1 MNWPMSSKKC
11 WAEFLFYFDNHARGA
26 NPMEIKKLL
35 FVTKFEELGF
45 DALRSMLSLKNC
57 ALEHVVF
64 VNVIERERVAM
75 RRGKGY
81 QKDEEIR
88 LREAANI
95 RFIDWAETLFE
106 QGMEVGV
113 YIVVGSMVPEV
124 VKATQKED
132 ADLIVIGRSHKG
144 VLEHLYSGSD
154 VTELLGRAHK
164 PVLVYKHISETAI
177 SVEEPF
183 ERPLLAIDWSAGS
196 LRAVEYFKALKEAV
210 QEVNLV
216 HVADEKDLKSP
227 SAMKI
232 QKTRKE
238 ARDKL
243 EKICESFDAA
253 GIKAREHVYI
263 GDPDEEIEKAARDC
277 QATMIVLGSSAK
289 AAWVEKFIGSTPRK
303 IAEETIYPTLLI
315 PPEKREE

>member
-1 MNWPMSSKKC
+1 
-11 WAEFLFYFDNHARGA
+11 
-26 NPMEIKKLL
+26 MEIKKML

-45 DALRSMLSLKNC
+45 DALRSFLNLRNS

-64 VNVIERERVAM
+64 VNVIERDRVAM

-81 QKDEEIR
+81 EKDEEIR

-106 QGMEVGV
+106 QGLEVGC
-113 YIVVGSMVPEV
+113 YIVVGGLVPEV
-124 VKATQKED
+124 IKATQKEN

-144 VLEHLYSGSD
+144 VIEHLYSGSD
-154 VTELLGRAHK
+154 VTELLRRAWT
-164 PVLVYKHISETAI
+164 PVLVYKYLSEIAI

-183 ERPLLAIDWSAGS
+183 ERPLLAIDWSPSS
-196 LRAVEYFKALKEAV
+196 LRAVEYLKVLKDTVQEVHLVHIADEKALKE
-210 QEVNLV
+210 
-216 HVADEKDLKSP
+216 P
-227 SAMKI
+227 SAMAI

-243 EKICESFDAA
+243 EEICESFEAA

-263 GDPDEEIEKAARDC
+263 GDPDDEIEKAAKDC

-289 AAWVEKFIGSTPRK
+289 AAWVEKFLGSTPRK
-303 IAEETIYPTLLI
+303 IAEESIYPTLLI
-315 PPEKREE
+315 PPEKGEE

>member
-1 MNWPMSSKKC
+1 M
-11 WAEFLFYFDNHARGA
+11 D
-26 NPMEIKKLL
+26 IKKLL

-45 DALRSMLSLKNC
+45 DALRSLLTLRKS

-64 VNVIERERVAM
+64 VNVIERDRVAL

-81 QKDEEIR
+81 NKDEEIR

-95 RFIDWAETLFE
+95 RFIDWSETLFE

-113 YIVVGSMVPEV
+113 YIVVGSLVPKVIE
-124 VKATQKED
+124 ATQKEE

-154 VTELLGRAHK
+154 VTELLRRAWT
-164 PVLVYKHISETAI
+164 PVLVYKQLSETTI

-183 ERPLLAIDWSAGS
+183 EKPLLAIDWSRGS
-196 LRAVEYFKALKEAV
+196 LRAVEYLKVLKDTV
-210 QEVNLV
+210 QEVHLV
-216 HVADEKDLKSP
+216 HVADEKALKGP
-227 SAMKI
+227 SAMAI

-243 EKICESFDAA
+243 EKICEEFEAA
-253 GIKAREHVYI
+253 GIKAREHVYV
-263 GDPDEEIEKAARDC
+263 GDPDEEIEKAAKDC
-277 QATMIVLGSSAK
+277 QASMIVLGSSAK
-289 AAWVEKFIGSTPRK
+289 AAWVEKFLGSTPRK
-303 IAEETIYPTLLI
+303 IAEESIYPTLLI
-315 PPEKREE
+315 PPEKGEE